1 MHTHNGFRRI
11 SIETEHLGAFVS
23 DIGNLETST

>member
-1 MHTHNGFRRI
+1 MHNGFHRI
-11 SIETEHLGAFVS
+11 SIETEYLGAFIS